1 MAAAAESWSGR
12 LGFILATVGSA
23 VGLGSIWKFPYEVGA
38 NGGSAFLLFYVL
50 GLVLVVVPLMF
61 AEFAIGR
68 RGRGDPATSIAAVAA
83 AHGARRRWALAGLL
97 GVGTGFLILSFYSV
111 IAGWTLSY
119 AVETALSGLPAAAPQ
134 AVQARFDALLG
145 SPWRM
150 AAWHAVFMAL
160 CALIVA
166 RGISGGIEKACL
178 MLMPLLGVLLLAL
191 AAYSVATGDLG
202 ATLRF
207 LFKLDPQRL
216 RGEIALE
223 ALGLG
228 FFSIGVGL
236 GLMITYAAY
245 AGAEINLRQ
254 VAVVSIAV
262 DTAISFLAG
271 FAVFPVVFA
280 HGLDPASGAGLVF
293 VTLPLAFADMPLGR
307 VAAVAF
313 FVLLFVAALA
323 SAISL
328 LEIVVAMLV
337 RRRGWRRGGAS
348 LAAGTA
354 CFAAGIATVLSFN
367 LWSAWYPL
375 AWLSNLGLAG
385 FGHATVFDLLDYL
398 TSNVLLPL
406 TGLLLAL
413 FAGWALPERLFA
425 EELHLGARGGRL
437 LRALLRYIVPPAI
450 AAIGLAALL
459 A

>member
-1 MAAAAESWSGR
+1 
-12 LGFILATVGSA
+12 
-23 VGLGSIWKFPYEVGA
+23 
-38 NGGSAFLLFYVL
+38 
-50 GLVLVVVPLMF
+50 
-61 AEFAIGR
+61 
-68 RGRGDPATSIAAVAA
+68 
-83 AHGARRRWALAGLL
+83 
-97 GVGTGFLILSFYSV
+97 
-111 IAGWTLSY
+111 
-119 AVETALSGLPAAAPQ
+119 
-134 AVQARFDALLG
+134 
-145 SPWRM
+145 
-150 AAWHAVFMAL
+150 
-160 CALIVA
+160 
-166 RGISGGIEKACL
+166 
-178 MLMPLLGVLLLAL
+178 MLMPMLGVLLLAL
-191 AAYSVATGDLG
+191 AAYSVATGDLT
-202 ATLRF
+202 ATLHF

-216 RGEIALE
+216 EGAVALE

-245 AGAEINLRQ
+245 AGAEIDLRQ
-254 VAVVSIAV
+254 VAIVSVAV

-293 VTLPLAFADMPLGR
+293 VTLPLAFAGMPFGT

-328 LEIVVAMLV
+328 LEIAVAMLV
-337 RRRGWRRGGAS
+337 RRRGWKRGRAS
-348 LAAGTA
+348 RVAATS
-354 CFAAGIATVLSFN
+354 CFLVGIATVLSFN

-375 AWLSNLGLAG
+375 TWMPG

-413 FAGWALPERLFA
+413 LAGWALPERLFV
-425 EELHLGARGGRL
+425 EELRLGLRGGRL

-459 A
+459 G